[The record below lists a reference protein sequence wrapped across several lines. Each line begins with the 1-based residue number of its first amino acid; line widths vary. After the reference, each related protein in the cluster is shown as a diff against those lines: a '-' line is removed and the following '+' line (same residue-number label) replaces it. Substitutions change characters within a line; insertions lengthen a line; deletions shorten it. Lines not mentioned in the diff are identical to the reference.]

1 MNKILRHCA
10 APVVMM
16 LICGCASGGGAVT
29 SEEPRPSDEAAIFSQ
44 DVGLATLADLRRL
57 TNRIL
62 ERYQYQ
68 IERFDEGAY
77 TFVDT
82 RWKDR
87 PIFADEAAIGV
98 MAARTRI
105 LIRTRLRSRATT
117 QILAVHRI
125 TLSAENMVRTTR
137 DGKWQFGVMTAEFKD
152 YASRIA
158 HQFETE
164 FRAGIRRDE

>member
-1 MNKILRHCA
+1 MNKIFRHCA

-16 LICGCASGGGAVT
+16 LIWGCASGGGAVT
-29 SEEPRPSDEAAIFSQ
+29 SEEPRPLDEAAIFSQ
-44 DVGLATLADLRRL
+44 DVGLATMTDLRRM

-62 ERYQYQ
+62 QRYQYQ

-77 TFVDT
+77 TFIDT

-87 PIFADEAAIGV
+87 PVFADEAAMGV
-98 MAARTRI
+98 VAARTRI

-117 QILAVHRI
+117 QILAVHHV
-125 TLSAENMVRTTR
+125 TLSAENMVRITGE
-137 DGKWQFGVMTAEFKD
+137 DEWQSAVMTAEFKD

-158 HQFETE
+158 LQFETE